1 MDHKRSAL
9 TAVVI
14 PLTCV
19 TLVAVGAS
27 ACGDSDGL
35 NPPLGVPET
44 TESSSYRIGGD
55 ELLGDSQSGRTP
67 TVTAPLAPGAPM
79 TGVATTPA
87 VPPPPGGSDDRSSHN
102 PHGADRREADQK
114 SFQSELPIPEEIGI
128 GDGEPGDGDGDGPE
142 EPTSTD
148 IESPTPEVP

>member
-87 VPPPPGGSDDRSSHN
+87 VPPPPGAPMTEVATTPMAPIAERRTRSLFSRSFRYQKRSVSATAN
-102 PHGADRREADQK
+102 PATATATDQK
-114 SFQSELPIPEEIGI
+114 SLLP
-128 GDGEPGDGDGDGPE
+128 
-142 EPTSTD
+142 PT
-148 IESPTPEVP
+148 